1 MVDLATVQAVP
12 LVAFDPATLTGLFAP
27 VNAPGFPSDIKIL
40 KMFNGGTVGVDISL
54 DGVTLHDYWPAG
66 ATLIIDFQ
74 TNHSDSSSYGAGTLS
89 LRQGQI
95 IWARTGTNTA
105 FVKISGFR

>member
-12 LVAFDPATLTGLFAP
+12 LVAFNPATLTGSFAP
-27 VNAPGFPSDIKIL
+27 INGTGFPSDIKML
-40 KMFNGGTVGVDISL
+40 KIFNGGAVGVDISL
-54 DGVTLHDYWPAG
+54 DGVNLHDYWPGG
-66 ATLIIDFQ
+66 ATIVLDFQ
-74 TNHSDSSSYGAGTLS
+74 TNHADNSAYGSGTLY